1 MIKAIS
7 ELKVYLIHLWNCD
20 WCGTILEGNAM
31 SHIGPCGFS
40 RVNFPPR
47 SAVFKGDGYRNLP
60 VGGNLLVVV
69 QMN

>member
-1 MIKAIS
+1 
-7 ELKVYLIHLWNCD
+7 
-20 WCGTILEGNAM
+20 M
-31 SHIGPCGFS
+31 SNIGPCGFGRAS
-40 RVNFPPR
+40 LPPPPR